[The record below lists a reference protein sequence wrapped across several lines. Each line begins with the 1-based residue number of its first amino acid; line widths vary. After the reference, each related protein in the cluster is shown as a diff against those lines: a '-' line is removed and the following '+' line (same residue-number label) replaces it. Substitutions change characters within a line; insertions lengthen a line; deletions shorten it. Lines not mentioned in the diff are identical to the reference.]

1 MNGSNLYNAL
11 ALCIDDIAGAY
22 NEKEP
27 VAHRFSMKYKLR
39 KRTAIK
45 AYRKSAEQPQ
55 EFDRSYRKISLRRKV
70 VIAVLA
76 VMLAAMLTGA
86 GFVVT
91 HYIGGLR
98 AEQQSTHTDAF
109 AMDWENA
116 PKTLEKSYR
125 ITYNLED
132 YDSKILS
139 DNILKYWQN
148 YTKDEYYIKF
158 LYFTK
163 EAYQNARLNTEGS
176 TIETRTINDSE
187 AIYFITNNDAQC
199 LVWDNGEYIFE
210 MIFNVDYETA
220 KVIAES
226 IKEVR

>member
-1 MNGSNLYNAL
+1 MSNNSSLYRAL
-11 ALCIDDIAGAY
+11 ALCIDDIADAY
-22 NEKEP
+22 DEKEP
-27 VAHRFSMKYKLR
+27 VSHRFSMKYKLR

-55 EFDRSYRKISLRRKV
+55 EFDRSYRKISLSRKV

-109 AMDWENA
+109 AMDWESA
-116 PKTLEKSYR
+116 PKTLEKTYR
-125 ITYNLED
+125 ISYDLDDYNKEVLN
-132 YDSKILS
+132 DSFMS
-139 DNILKYWQN
+139 YWEN
-148 YTKDEYYIKF
+148 YTKDSYYINF

-163 EAYQNARLNTEGS
+163 KSYQNARLNTEG
-176 TIETRTINDSE
+176 TNIEERVVNGLE
-187 AIYFITNNDAQC
+187 ALYFMSDDGGHC
-199 LVWDNGEYIFE
+199 LIWDNGEYIFE
-210 MIFNVDYETA
+210 MIFNVDYDFA
-220 KVIAES
+220 VKVAES
-226 IKEVR
+226 IKEL